1 MLRVV
6 EANLV
11 TCPRKDLSAD
21 GVCMSGAQKVSF
33 SDQKAP
39 SLLNANVFICPFP
52 SLCVCLGCTSGHFV
66 AEDGRR
72 GALCAL
78 FLFFSPFLQNWK
90 EKKDP
95 AGAGDSPNQLFSGWG
110 CRSIC
115 NAGQKSACRMQ
126 EQYDRIDFIFR
137 FMFVAIVVVPK
148 LQSLHFMS

>member
-1 MLRVV
+1 MV

-21 GVCMSGAQKVSF
+21 GVCMSGSQKVSF

-72 GALCAL
+72 GALCAF
-78 FLFFSPFLQNWK
+78 FLFFFPPFYKTGRKKKTLLVLGILQTSCSQ
-90 EKKDP
+90 
-95 AGAGDSPNQLFSGWG
+95 AGAADPYATQVKSLLVG
-110 CRSIC
+110 CRSSTTVLISSSVSC
-115 NAGQKSACRMQ
+115 
-126 EQYDRIDFIFR
+126 
-137 FMFVAIVVVPK
+137 
-148 LQSLHFMS
+148 L